1 MVTKENTGNLIQLLA
16 SYRRVEFPQDPL
28 AAPRLARIAGT
39 VENNCA
45 VTIRF
50 ADAMF
55 RKFEEDGEELFCIC
69 SLREQALALQRA
81 CRSVSTARGRRTQD
95 VTDKFVTLRSQYDMF
110 ISSIRHFFFLLDHDL
125 AGRIDGA
132 L

>member
-1 MVTKENTGNLIQLLA
+1 MINHQNSGNLIQLLA
-16 SYRRVEFPQDPL
+16 SYRRVEFPQESL
-28 AAPRLARIAGT
+28 TTRRLAGITET

-50 ADAMF
+50 ANAMLG
-55 RKFEEDGEELFCIC
+55 KLEQDGEELFAIW

-81 CRSVSTARGRRTQD
+81 CQGLSTARGRTQEN
-95 VTDKFVTLRSQYDMF
+95 TDKLVTLRSQYDMF
-110 ISSIRHFFFLLDHDL
+110 ISSVRHFFFLLDHDL